1 MRELASGEDGSAEQ
15 DERKSM
21 SDKRT
26 FILAD
31 AEARRRALAAVQE
44 AGEGWRVEV
53 SPPRRNGEQ
62 NALMWVLLEAFS
74 RQLVWPVNGAMVKLE
89 PEEWKDILTA
99 AFRQE
104 SQRIAMG
111 LNGGMVILGMRTSR
125 MSKRQFAEFIEFLQ
139 SVAADRGVQLDEVSA

>member
-1 MRELASGEDGSAEQ
+1 
-15 DERKSM
+15 M
-21 SDKRT
+21 SDKRV
-26 FILAD
+26 FFLAHD
-31 AEARRRALAAVQE
+31 QARRGAAAYVMQ
-44 AGEGWRVEV
+44 APEGWRVTVE
-53 SPPRRNGEQ
+53 PPKRNGEQ

-74 RQLVWPVNGAMVKLE
+74 LQLVWPVNGAMVKLE

-111 LNGGMVILGMRTSR
+111 LSGGVVMLGMRTSK

-139 SVAADRGVQLDEVSA
+139 SVAVDRGVELNEVTA